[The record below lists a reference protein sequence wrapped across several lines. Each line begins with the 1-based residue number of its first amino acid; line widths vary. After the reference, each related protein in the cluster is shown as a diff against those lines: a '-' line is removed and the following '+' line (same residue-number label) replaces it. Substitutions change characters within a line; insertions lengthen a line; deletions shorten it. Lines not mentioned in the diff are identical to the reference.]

1 MCGDCFRIKV
11 CNRFAPNKVA
21 VKCGICKECRLI
33 EQNSWSFRLRC
44 ELEDCHSKG
53 WKIGFLTLTFNDE
66 NLPHIPSELIDS
78 SKTRIISDD
87 QFPCFN
93 KFLVQNF
100 IHKVRKQL
108 YDDYDVGKSKDGI
121 KYLICSEYGKHT
133 KRPHHHAVFAFPP
146 KNGLDAE
153 KFYNIIKSKW
163 TYGHIFP
170 RHHLGGVDSH
180 GYHHQPFEVTSNPY
194 ATSKYIAKYISKDLD
209 FFESLSGF
217 YPCEGAD
224 LSNYFP
230 FHLQSRSLGFSR
242 LVNLS
247 DAEKLKYI
255 TDGYSFIGDDKLVP
269 IPLYFKRKIL
279 FSPKYIV
286 ERQIFQGNR
295 QINPADFADD
305 DLSSISDDELESLG
319 FIVKYHRLVRREATE
334 FFKLH
339 YNKIFDKNLRTY
351 TKFFDRITNEDFI
364 SSRVEKFGISSDFV
378 SSFLRYISSSQF
390 PDSILLAKYYLAY
403 YGLPLSKCF
412 DVEPSYQWFLRYDE
426 NFEPPPSFFCVDRD
440 FYEDVQ
446 FVIGSLLRIACFDRL
461 DYSEADKIAARVSD
475 FWKSAI

>member
-44 ELEDCHSKG
+44 ELEDAHSKG
-53 WKIGFLTLTFNDE
+53 WKIGFLTLTFDNWH
-66 NLPHIPSELIDS
+66 LPHIPSELVDV
-78 SKTRIISDD
+78 SKTTLISDV
-87 QFPCFN
+87 QFPCFD
-93 KFLVQNF
+93 KSLVRDF
-100 IHKVRKQL
+100 VHKLRKQL
-108 YDDYDVGKSKDGI
+108 YDDYGVGKDKDGI

-153 KFYNIIKSKW
+153 KFFNVVKSKW

-180 GYHHQPFEVTSNPY
+180 GYHHQPFEVTTNPFGCC
-194 ATSKYIAKYISKDLD
+194 KYIAKYISKDLD

-217 YPCEGAD
+217 YPVEGAD

-247 DAEKLKYI
+247 DAEKLRYI
-255 TDGYSFIGDDKLVP
+255 TAGYSFIGEDKLVP
-269 IPLYFKRKIL
+269 IPLYFKRKLL
-279 FSPKYIV
+279 FSPKYIF
-286 ERQIFQGNR
+286 ERQVFQRSRLVNL
-295 QINPADFADD
+295 DD
-305 DLSSISDDELESLG
+305 AQSSLSDEALESLG
-319 FIVKYHRLVRREATE
+319 FRVDYRRLVRREATD
-334 FFKLH
+334 FFKAH
-339 YNKIFDKNLRTY
+339 YPEIFDNNLRTY
-351 TKFFDRITNEDFI
+351 TKFFEKITNTDFI
-364 SSRVEKFGISSDFV
+364 KRRVEHLDGPSEFV
-378 SSFLRYISSSQF
+378 SGFVRYVSTTQF
-390 PDSILLAKYYLAY
+390 ADAKTLAKCYLAY
-403 YGLPLSKCF
+403 YGLPITKCF
-412 DVEPSYQWFLRYDE
+412 DVEPSFQWFLRYDD
-426 NFEPPPSFFCVDRD
+426 NFDPPSSFFRIDSH
-440 FYEDVQ
+440 FYDDVQ

-475 FWKSAI
+475 FWNSAI